1 MWFGKLGIGLTG
13 VLLLVVFPMAAGF
26 ETAEAETSEEVVV
39 EQVDN
44 YNGRDQIPATQYA
57 SLEAIPGIPYEVPEK
72 ESGAKRFMD
81 YRTIT
86 DRTTSQ
92 WVLQQE
98 AVTDEYGFRRYG
110 GAYMVAMGTYYA
122 QTCGDV
128 FEIVLDSGFSFTAL
142 VSDIKRDCDTDEKN
156 QHREGNV
163 VEFIVDSDA
172 IPRDAALMGDMSYG
186 TEMQGEI
193 VAINK
198 L

>member
-57 SLEAIPGIPYEVPEK
+57 SLEAIPGIPYEVLEK

-156 QHREGNV
+156 QHREGNI

-186 TEMQGEI
+186 TAMQGEI

>member
-1 MWFGKLGIGLTG
+1 MWFGKLGIGLAG

-44 YNGRDQIPATQYA
+44 YNGRDQIAATQYA
-57 SLEAIPGIPYEVPEK
+57 SLEAIPGIPYEVPEE

-128 FEIVLDSGFSFTAL
+128 FEIVLDPGFPSQLWCRILSETATPM
-142 VSDIKRDCDTDEKN
+142 KRTSTGK
-156 QHREGNV
+156 
-163 VEFIVDSDA
+163 A
-172 IPRDAALMGDMSYG
+172 MSWSSSWTRMPFPG
-186 TEMQGEI
+186 MPP
-193 VAINK
+193 
-198 L
+198 

>member
-1 MWFGKLGIGLTG
+1 MWFGKLGIGLVS
-13 VLLLVVFPMAAGF
+13 VLLLVAFPMATGF
-26 ETAEAETSEEVVV
+26 ETAEAEAGDEVVV
-39 EQVDN
+39 EQVDS

-57 SLEAIPGIPYEVPEK
+57 SLEAIPGTPYEVPEE

-122 QTCGDV
+122 QICGDV

-186 TEMQGEI
+186 TPMQGRI
-193 VAINK
+193 IAINK